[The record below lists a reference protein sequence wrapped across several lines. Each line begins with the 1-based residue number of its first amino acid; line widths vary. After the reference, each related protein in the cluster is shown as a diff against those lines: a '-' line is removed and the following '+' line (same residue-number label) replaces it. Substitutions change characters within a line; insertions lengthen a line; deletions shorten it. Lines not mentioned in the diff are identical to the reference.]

1 MIKQIMPLSLIVAL
15 RFFGLFIVLPVLS
28 IYALQMK
35 GATAFLAGLVV
46 GGYALTQAL
55 FQIPFGLMSDKI
67 GRKKTLLIGLLIF
80 IAGSVIA
87 AMSDNIYMLLL
98 GRFLQGAGAIGSV
111 VSAMIADL
119 VKEEERAHA
128 MAIMGGTIALSFA
141 AAMIIAPIVGGHWG
155 IDKLFWLTA
164 ILSVMAIGILF
175 TAVPQPPK
183 IVHSYAEEESKMLDV
198 FKDKS
203 LTRMYIT
210 FLFHSSIMTMA
221 FFIIPLVMTQ
231 SISEGGFGWEKA
243 ELWKVYLP
251 AMVFGLIA
259 MGPAAVFGEKYGK
272 GRQVFMVSVAVI
284 LLGFLAMGFA
294 TQPWLFIVGVVLFF
308 IGFNMFEPLLQSFV
322 SKFAKVHQKGAA
334 LGVANTFAYVGIFL
348 GGLLAGYLM
357 QHFGRETL
365 AIFVAILAAV
375 WFVWVATMPNPNN
388 RGNVYLPLD
397 IFDRNK
403 VAALTDHPAIVES
416 YVNETEN
423 IAVVKYE
430 KDMLDEDEVRGM
442 LLDEADKKE
451 N

>member
-1 MIKQIMPLSLIVAL
+1 MFKQIFPLSSIVAL

-28 IYALQMK
+28 IYALEME
-35 GATAFLAGLVV
+35 GSTPFLSGLVV

-67 GRKKTLLIGLLIF
+67 GRKKTLLFGLIIF
-80 IAGSVIA
+80 IIGSVVC
-87 AMSDNIYMLLL
+87 AMSDNIYMLLA

-119 VKEEERAHA
+119 VKEEQRAHA
-128 MAIMGGTIALSFA
+128 MAIMGGTIAMSFA
-141 AAMIIAPIVGGHWG
+141 VAMIVAPVVGGNWG

-164 ILSVMAIGILF
+164 LLSVLAISILF
-175 TAVPQPPK
+175 TKVPQPPK
-183 IVHSYAEEESKMLDV
+183 IIHSYAQEESKMLEV
-198 FKDKS
+198 FKDKA

-231 SISEGGFGWEKA
+231 GLDEGGFGWSKA

-251 AMVFGLIA
+251 AMIFGLLA
-259 MGPAAVFGEKYGK
+259 MGPAAVFGEKYSK
-272 GRQVFMVSVAVI
+272 GREIFMISVAVI
-284 LLGFLAMGFA
+284 FLGFLAMGFA
-294 TQPWLFIVGVVLFF
+294 DTPWLFIVGVVLFF

-348 GGLLAGYLM
+348 GGLLAGYIM
-357 QHFGRETL
+357 HHFDRGTL
-365 AIFVAILAAV
+365 ALIVAGLSAV
-375 WFVWVATMPNPNN
+375 WFIWVATMPNPNN

-397 IFDRNK
+397 IFDREK
-403 VAALTDHPAIVES
+403 VAQLTSHEAIVES
-416 YVNETEN
+416 YVNESEN

-430 KDMLDEDEVRGM
+430 KDLIDEDEVRGM
-442 LLDEADKKE
+442 LS
-451 N
+451 

>member
-28 IYALQMK
+28 IYALEMD
-35 GATAFLAGLVV
+35 GATPFLAGLVV
-46 GGYALTQAL
+46 GGYALTQAA
-55 FQIPFGLMSDKI
+55 FQVPFGLMSDKF
-67 GRKKTLLIGLLIF
+67 GRKQVLLFGLLIF

-87 AMSDNIYMLLL
+87 AMSDNIYMLLA

-119 VKEEERAHA
+119 VKEEQRAHA

-175 TAVPQPPK
+175 TAVPKPPK
-183 IVHSYAEEESKMLDV
+183 IVHSYEEEESKMIEV

-221 FFIIPLVMTQ
+221 FFIIPMVMTQ
-231 SISEGGFGWEKA
+231 SAELGGFGWEKA

-251 AMVFGLIA
+251 AMVFGLLA

-272 GRQVFMVSVAVI
+272 GREIFMISVAI
-284 LLGFLAMGFA
+284 IFLGFIAMGFA
-294 TQPWLFIVGVVLFF
+294 TTPWVFIMGVVFFF

-322 SKFAKVHQKGAA
+322 AKFAKVHQKGAA
-334 LGVANTFAYVGIFL
+334 LGVANTFAYVGIFF
-348 GGLLAGYLM
+348 GGLLAGYIM
-357 QHFGRETL
+357 QHFDRATL
-365 AIFVAILAAV
+365 AMVVAVISIA
-375 WFVWVATMPNPNN
+375 WFIWVATMPNPNN

-403 VAALTDHPAIVES
+403 VAALTDHEAIVES

-430 KDMLDEDEVRGM
+430 KDMIDEDEVRGM
-442 LLDEADKKE
+442 LLD
-451 N
+451 

>member
-1 MIKQIMPLSLIVAL
+1 MPLSLIVAL

-28 IYALQMK
+28 IYALEMD
-35 GATAFLAGLVV
+35 GATPFLAGLVV
-46 GGYALTQAL
+46 GGYALTQAA
-55 FQIPFGLMSDKI
+55 FQVPFGLMSDKF
-67 GRKKTLLIGLLIF
+67 GRKQVLLFGLLIF

-87 AMSDNIYMLLL
+87 AMSDNIYMLLA

-119 VKEEERAHA
+119 VKEEQRAHA

-175 TAVPQPPK
+175 TAVPKPPK
-183 IVHSYAEEESKMLDV
+183 IVHSYEEEESKMIEV

-221 FFIIPLVMTQ
+221 FFIIPMVMTQ
-231 SISEGGFGWEKA
+231 SAELGGFGWEKA

-251 AMVFGLIA
+251 AMVFGLLA

-272 GRQVFMVSVAVI
+272 GREIFMISVAI
-284 LLGFLAMGFA
+284 IFLGFIAMGFA
-294 TQPWLFIVGVVLFF
+294 TTPWVFIMGVVFFF

-322 SKFAKVHQKGAA
+322 AKFAKVHQKGAA
-334 LGVANTFAYVGIFL
+334 LGVANTFAYVGIFF
-348 GGLLAGYLM
+348 GGLLAGYIM
-357 QHFGRETL
+357 QHFDRATL
-365 AIFVAILAAV
+365 AMVVAVISIA
-375 WFVWVATMPNPNN
+375 WFIWVATMPNPNN

-403 VAALTDHPAIVES
+403 VAALTDHEAIVES

-430 KDMLDEDEVRGM
+430 KDLIDEDEVRGM
-442 LLDEADKKE
+442 LLD
-451 N
+451 

>member
-1 MIKQIMPLSLIVAL
+1 MFKQVFPLSSIVAL

-28 IYALQMK
+28 IYALEME
-35 GATAFLAGLVV
+35 GATAFLAGVVV

-55 FQIPFGLMSDKI
+55 FQIPFGLMSDKL
-67 GRKKTLLIGLLIF
+67 GRKKTLLFGLIIF
-80 IAGSVIA
+80 IIGSVVCA
-87 AMSDNIYMLLL
+87 LSNDIYTLML

-119 VKEEERAHA
+119 VKEEQRAHA

-231 SISEGGFGWEKA
+231 SMDEGGFGWEKA

-251 AMVFGLIA
+251 AMIFGLLA

-272 GRQVFMVSVAVI
+272 GRQVFMVSVATI
-284 LLGFLAMGFA
+284 FFGFIAMGYA
-294 TQPWLFIVGVVLFF
+294 TVPWLFIVGVVLFF

-348 GGLLAGYLM
+348 GGLLAGYVID
-357 QHFGRETL
+357 HYDRAAL
-365 AIFVAILAAV
+365 ALIVAILSAM
-375 WFVWVATMPNPNN
+375 WFVWVMTMPNPNN

-397 IFDRNK
+397 IYDREK
-403 VAALTDHPAIVES
+403 VAALTQHEAIVES
-416 YVNETEN
+416 YINETEN

-430 KDMLDEDEVRGM
+430 KDLIDEDEVRG
-442 LLDEADKKE
+442 LLS
-451 N
+451 